1 MDTQKTFEALPH
13 INKVWVSEDGE
24 FSLYERENCELILRH
39 SDEIPQANE
48 PIEKKITS
56 QAKANKKVK

>member
-1 MDTQKTFEALPH
+1 MDIQKTFEALPH
-13 INKVWVSEDGE
+13 VDKIWVSEDGE
-24 FSLYERENCELILRH
+24 FSLHERENCKLILRP
-39 SDEIPQANE
+39 SDEIPQADE